1 MALAGGARLPQER
14 ALASDALKT
23 LARSAASASGG
34 RLEAAHEA
42 LLAQDIRR
50 FLERPAA
57 SLAPPSVPLAPT
69 GPPIGQPALIF
80 RKRRELLLDLSQC
93 GAEALSEYMRRG
105 VGADARPGIVVSI
118 ATAGDLLQW
127 HVHLHVLATDGAF
140 SDDATFHPLAA
151 RDGEALMR
159 LFRERLLA
167 RLALKHA
174 ISQELV
180 TKLMAWRHP
189 GFSAHIADPIR

>member
-57 SLAPPSVPLAPT
+57 SLAPPSVPLTP
-69 GPPIGQPALIF
+69 PALRSASRHIPQTAGAVA
-80 RKRRELLLDLSQC
+80 RSVAMRC
-93 GAEALSEYMRRG
+93 GGTQRVHEGG

-118 ATAGDLLQW
+118 ATAGNLLRW
-127 HVHLHVLATDGAF
+127 HLHLHLLATHGAF

-151 RDGEALMR
+151 WDAEALMR

-167 RLALKHA
+167 RLARMVRTMTRMPRGNAMK
-174 ISQELV
+174 
-180 TKLMAWRHP
+180 
-189 GFSAHIADPIR
+189 